1 MKLTTAIA
9 LSSCATLSGVL
20 ALGLAGWPASGTGEP
35 DVRNGAAAAAHAPL
49 ATGPAAADAARALS
63 PAASAG
69 PTAPPLRFIAVDPL
83 AADDQ
88 AGTVRRPTNSFV
100 FTRAIYSGRG
110 RGGWGGRGRGSWAT
124 DYPKADNQFNVVLQR
139 LVDIDAYG
147 DANAITLDD
156 PDVRRFPMLYA
167 LEVGGMAMTAAEVA
181 GLRSYLLQ
189 GGFLMIDDF
198 WGTSEWRNFERE
210 IRRVLPEYQIQEI
223 PLDHPIFSAFYQID
237 TIIQVPAVGNWR
249 GGRTWEGDGVTPH
262 VRGIF
267 DDDGRL
273 LVAINWNT
281 DLGDAWE
288 WAEQPDYPLE
298 FSTYAFQVGVNYIV
312 YAMSH

>member
-1 MKLTTAIA
+1 MKLTTAIV
-9 LSSCATLSGVL
+9 LLSCATVGGVM
-20 ALGLAGWPASGTGEP
+20 ALDLPG
-35 DVRNGAAAAAHAPL
+35 R
-49 ATGPAAADAARALS
+49 
-63 PAASAG
+63 
-69 PTAPPLRFIAVDPL
+69 PTAPPLRVIAVDPL
-83 AADDQ
+83 ADADQ
-88 AGTVRRPTNSFV
+88 AGTVRYPTNSFV

-110 RGGWGGRGRGSWAT
+110 RGRGGFGGGGRCGQSWCT

-147 DANAITLDD
+147 VANAITLDD
-156 PDVRRFPMLYA
+156 PDLRRFPMLYA
-167 LEVGGMAMTAAEVA
+167 LEVGGMALTGAEVA

-198 WGTSEWRNFERE
+198 WGTSEWRNFESE

-223 PLDHPIFSAFYQID
+223 PMDHPIFNAFYQID
-237 TIIQVPAVGNWR
+237 TIIQVPARGNFR
-249 GGRTWEGDGVTPH
+249 GGQTWERDGVTPH